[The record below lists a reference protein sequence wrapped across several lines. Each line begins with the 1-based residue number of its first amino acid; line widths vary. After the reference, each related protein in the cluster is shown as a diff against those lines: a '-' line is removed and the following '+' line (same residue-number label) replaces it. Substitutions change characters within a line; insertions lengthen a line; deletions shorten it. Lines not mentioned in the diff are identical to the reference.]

1 VFEHMRESHQR
12 RARGGAP
19 AGGTT
24 LRAADGVP
32 IDACHDAGPRDPTP
46 GGLAMVVAHGFTGSW
61 RRPALRRV
69 ASVLSTAGGVI
80 SFDFRGHGR
89 SGGRSTVG
97 DREIL
102 DIEAAVCWARELG
115 YGRVTTLGFS
125 MGAAVAIRH
134 AGLHGGIDAVAA
146 VSGPSR
152 WYYRDTGPM
161 RRAHWVIERPLGR
174 LVGRVAL
181 RTRVSAEGWHP
192 VPASPCELA
201 ARVSPIPLL
210 IVHGDADPYLPVEHA
225 ERLYAAAAEP
235 KAIWIEPGFGHAEGA
250 ASDALV
256 RRIGAWLAG
265 TT

>member
-1 VFEHMRESHQR
+1 
-12 RARGGAP
+12 
-19 AGGTT
+19 
-24 LRAADGVP
+24 
-32 IDACHDAGPRDPTP
+32 
-46 GGLAMVVAHGFTGSW
+46 
-61 RRPALRRV
+61 
-69 ASVLSTAGGVI
+69 
-80 SFDFRGHGR
+80 
-89 SGGRSTVG
+89 
-97 DREIL
+97 
-102 DIEAAVCWARELG
+102 
-115 YGRVTTLGFS
+115 
-125 MGAAVAIRH
+125 
-134 AGLHGGIDAVAA
+134 
-146 VSGPSR
+146 
-152 WYYRDTGPM
+152 
-161 RRAHWVIERPLGR
+161 
-174 LVGRVAL
+174 VAL